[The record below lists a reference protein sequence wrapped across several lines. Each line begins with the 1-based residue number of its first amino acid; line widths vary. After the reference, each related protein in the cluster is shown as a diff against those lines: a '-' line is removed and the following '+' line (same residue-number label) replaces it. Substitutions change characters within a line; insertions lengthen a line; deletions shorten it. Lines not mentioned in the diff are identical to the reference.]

1 MGRVWIP
8 GACWTGKIN
17 RKLEGGVPLRARRFL
32 RGDAGLKKEALAQH
46 QQSHPGDAQQA
57 GTQEA

>member
-1 MGRVWIP
+1 MGRVWTP

-17 RKLEGGVPLRARRFL
+17 GKFVGGVPLRARRFF
-32 RGDAGLKKEALAQH
+32 AGLEEEALAQH

-57 GTQEA
+57 DTQEA